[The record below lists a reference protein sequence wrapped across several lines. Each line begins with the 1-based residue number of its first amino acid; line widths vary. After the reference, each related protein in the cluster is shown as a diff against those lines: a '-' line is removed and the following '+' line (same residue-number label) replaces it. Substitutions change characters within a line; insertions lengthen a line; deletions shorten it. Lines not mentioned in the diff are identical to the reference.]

1 MAAPLGQRTYRLVIL
16 SVLCGTFLYALALFF
31 TYLVQSPPPPA
42 PAGTTPVPV
51 TPLQPIIFLY
61 IGLGIGFMIGL
72 ATTPGAGSLIMQW
85 WARSKDSSTIVE
97 QMREDK
103 TRAGGNGGDPP

>member
-16 SVLCGTFLYALALFF
+16 SVLCGTLLYGLALFF
-31 TYLVQSPPPPA
+31 TYLIQAPPPPGPPGTVQA
-42 PAGTTPVPV
+42 PVI
-51 TPLQPIIFLY
+51 PLQPIIFLY

-85 WARSKDSSTIVE
+85 WARSKDSSSIVE

-103 TRAGGNGGDPP
+103 TKAGDGREAPP